1 MNKTK
6 FKKGMALLSL
16 GALFWGGLSA
26 HRLKSPIRVAAPPV
40 VHQLL
45 ATPQTVTWGY
55 YDAKAPP
62 KLRIKSGEVVQM
74 QTLVACTPA
83 LLEEAGLPP
92 AQVQPELRAIA
103 QQVTDKGP
111 GIHILTGP
119 IYVEDAQ
126 PGDVLEVRILDVKLA
141 VPYAYNAFTPGH
153 GALPNDFPYAR
164 MRIVPL
170 DLKRLVGLFA
180 PGIEVPL
187 RPFFGSMGVAPPDVS
202 GRISSYPPW
211 INAGNIDNKEMV
223 AGSTLFIPVHAPGA
237 LFSAGDGHAAQGDG
251 EVDLKALETSL
262 VGTFQFIVHKGQ
274 HLNWPRAE
282 TPTEFI
288 AMGFD
293 NSLDEAVSLATRNM
307 VDFLVTEKHLSRD
320 DAYVLCSV
328 AVDLHVTQLVDGSKG
343 VHAILPKGLFI
354 AAVRK

>member
-1 MNKTK
+1 MNKTQ
-6 FKKGMALLSL
+6 FGKGVALLAL
-16 GALFWGGLSA
+16 GALSWVGLSA
-26 HRLKSPIRVAAPPV
+26 RSSQSPARAAAPPV
-40 VHQLL
+40 QQLL
-45 ATPQTVTWGY
+45 ATPQTVTIGY
-55 YDAKAPP
+55 YDAAAPP
-62 KLRIKSGEVVQM
+62 KLRIKSGDVVQM

-92 AQVQPELRAIA
+92 AQVQPELRAII

-119 IYVEDAQ
+119 IYVEEAQ
-126 PGDVLEVRILDVKLA
+126 PGDVLEVRIQDVKLA

-223 AGSTLFIPVHAPGA
+223 AGTTLFIPVHAPGA

-262 VGTFQFIVHKGQ
+262 VGTFQFIVHKHE

-282 TPTEFI
+282 TPTEYI

-307 VDFLVTEKHLSRD
+307 VEFLVTEKHLSRD

-343 VHAILPKGLFI
+343 VHAILPKRLFT
-354 AAVRK
+354 AATRK

>member
-1 MNKTK
+1 MNKTQ
-6 FKKGMALLSL
+6 FGKGVVLLAL
-16 GALFWGGLSA
+16 GALSWVGLSA
-26 HRLKSPIRVAAPPV
+26 HSQQPPTRAAAPP

-45 ATPQTVTWGY
+45 ATPQTVTIGY
-55 YDAKAPP
+55 YDAAAPP
-62 KLRIKSGEVVQM
+62 KLRIKSGDVVQM

-92 AQVQPELRAIA
+92 AQVQPELRAII

-119 IYVEDAQ
+119 IYVEEAR
-126 PGDVLEVRILDVKLA
+126 PGDVLEVRIQDVKLA
-141 VPYAYNAFTPGH
+141 VPYSYNAFTPGH

-170 DLKRLVGLFA
+170 DLKRLVELFA

-223 AGSTLFIPVHAPGA
+223 AGTTLFIPVHAPGA

-262 VGTFQFIVHKGQ
+262 VGTFQFIVHKHE

-282 TPTEFI
+282 TPTEYI

-307 VDFLVTEKHLSRD
+307 VEFLVTEKHLSRD

-343 VHAILPKGLFI
+343 VHAILPKRLFT
-354 AAVRK
+354 AATRK